1 MNKSKIFKIILLI
14 TTISLVLLLGTKVFG
29 TEPEDGTNLISDIG
43 EPTVPNEN
51 ENSQTNTD
59 EEEVH
64 EGDLYIGSTKTNYV
78 MDKLV
83 DGNAFIFGQ
92 NVKITGKVNG
102 SVFILASGNV
112 EIDKDAYIA
121 CQLFVFADDVT
132 INGMALDV
140 YAAGQTLELG
150 ESALIYRDMK
160 ATFDKIK
167 LAGNIGRDVS
177 LYSENITAPEEGLN
191 IYGDLK
197 YEAKSK
203 IVNEDKIQMGGK
215 ITYTPM
221 KEKTKGAADVIING
235 IFGALGTIIF
245 DVLLYIALIFIA
257 PKFIEK
263 SKEYVST
270 KGLLAFAI
278 GLAFLVIVPIIAFL
292 LLLTGFLGG
301 LGVFMLFVYAAV
313 LMINAFVFSIIA
325 NEFIASKLNIE
336 DKLKKG
342 FLLVPVSLV
351 LWLIR
356 KIPVIGSLISII
368 VCLCGIG
375 VVAYYQFDK
384 RRQN

>member
-221 KEKTKGAADVIING
+221 KEKTKGAADIIING